1 MKTGLKVTAWVGFA
15 VFSLGTIIALT
26 ATIGIMLTPE
36 QYGVDFVHL
45 YALVLAAIG
54 APLMLAGGIIGNPRH
69 FWLFSLIIGLLYIAG
84 CIPFVQNLVS
94 SIQHTDWD
102 YLMQRG
108 RLFSKIWNNLFILI
122 PGIIIIAEGIWI
134 RRIERRSM
142 TKQ

>member
-54 APLMLAGGIIGNPRH
+54 APLMLAGGIIGKPRH